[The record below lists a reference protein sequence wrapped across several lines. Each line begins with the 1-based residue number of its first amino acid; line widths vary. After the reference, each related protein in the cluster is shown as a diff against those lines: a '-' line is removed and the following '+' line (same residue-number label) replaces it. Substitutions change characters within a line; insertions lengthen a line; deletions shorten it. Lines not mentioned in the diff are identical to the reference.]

1 MDKEAP
7 VTPVLLFALLLFAPE
22 DLPKGEDVLAKFVE
36 VTGGRAAYEQIR
48 GSIAKG
54 TMTISGQN
62 LKGTMTIYESAPAKQ
77 VTLVEFPGIGR
88 MEEGTDGTIAWSNS
102 FLEGARLKLGEEKA
116 MAMRAAN
123 SQAKF
128 LNWKKLYKSVETM
141 GVEDVDGKP
150 CYKVVLTPLSGK
162 PDTEYYDKA
171 SGLLVRE
178 TATVPLPMGEVPVAL
193 TLGGYRKEG
202 DLLMPHTLQQ
212 SLAGQRIDIE
222 IDSVAINPEFSP
234 KRFEPPAEV
243 KALLK

>member
-1 MDKEAP
+1 MP
-7 VTPVLLFALLLFAPE
+7 ILLFALLFFAPD

-36 VTGGRAAYEQIR
+36 VTGGRAAYEQVH

-54 TMTISGQN
+54 TMTMSGQN
-62 LKGTMTIYESAPAKQ
+62 LKGALTVYESAPAKQ
-77 VTLVEFPGIGR
+77 VTVVEFPGIGR
-88 MEEGTDGTIAWSNS
+88 MEEGTDGNIAWSNS
-102 FLEGARLKLGEEKA
+102 ALEGARLKLGDEKA
-116 MAMRAAN
+116 MTLRAAN

-128 LNWKKLYKSVETM
+128 LDWKKLYKSVETT
-141 GVEDVDGKP
+141 GIENVDGKP
-150 CYKVVLTPLSGK
+150 CYKVVLTPLTGK

-178 TATVPLPMGEVPVAL
+178 TATVMLPMGEVPVAM
-193 TLGGYRKEG
+193 TIGGYRKEG

-212 SLAGQRIDIE
+212 SLAGQKIDISIE
-222 IDSVAINPEFSP
+222 SVALNPEFPP